1 MGSEDCT
8 SLELAPRAEDE
19 TMNRA
24 DVTELH
30 YISAIAN
37 VTSILQNGILSHTLA
52 AELKHDSVAMPE
64 IQAIR
69 QNKQIPGARRLHE
82 YTNLYFDA
90 HNAMLSRVR
99 GHNSTICV
107 LHVEAGVLDLPG
119 VIVTDRNAASG
130 WVSFLPVPDGLE
142 AINRDRLFARSWKH
156 PDMYDEMSHK
166 SEKCAEVL
174 VPDRVEARFLVGA
187 YVANQTALKSFQAL
201 GTALQ
206 VRIRNDMFF

>member
-1 MGSEDCT
+1 MTRD
-8 SLELAPRAEDE
+8 
-19 TMNRA
+19 

-30 YISAIAN
+30 YIAAIAN
-37 VTSILQNGILSHTLA
+37 VTSLLQHGILWHTLA
-52 AELKHDSVAMPE
+52 AELAHDSVAMPE

-82 YTNLYFDA
+82 YANLYFEA

-107 LHVEAGVLDLPG
+107 LQVDSGVLDLPG

-130 WVSFLPVPDGLE
+130 WVSFLPAAEGLE

-156 PDMYDEMSHK
+156 PDDMYDEMSHK
-166 SEKCAEVL
+166 S
-174 VPDRVEARFLVGA
+174 
-187 YVANQTALKSFQAL
+187 
-201 GTALQ
+201 
-206 VRIRNDMFF
+206 